1 MLLTFSQMKLK
12 KKAKCGAESESAL
25 ELNYH
30 TPREEASGRESC
42 VERDSNVQVAEKTT
56 IEQNGGAE
64 EPPQDE
70 TASAPVLK
78 DEQDRPHYN
87 PHQGG

>member
-1 MLLTFSQMKLK
+1 MKLK
-12 KKAKCGAESESAL
+12 KKAKCGAGSESAL
-25 ELNYH
+25 ELKDH
-30 TPREEASGRESC
+30 TPGEEASGRESC
-42 VERDSNVQVAEKTT
+42 VESNSNVQVAEKP

-70 TASAPVLK
+70 TASAPVLQ